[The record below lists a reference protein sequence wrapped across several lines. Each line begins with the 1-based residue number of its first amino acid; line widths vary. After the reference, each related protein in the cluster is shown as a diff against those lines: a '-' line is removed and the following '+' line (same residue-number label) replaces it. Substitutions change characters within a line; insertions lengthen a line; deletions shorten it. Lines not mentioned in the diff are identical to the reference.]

1 MRMSCNGCRVLR
13 KACPDDCVIRPCLG
27 WIRTAEAQGN
37 ATLFLAKFY
46 GRAGLTNLLAAR
58 PQNQRAAIFRSL
70 LYEACGRIVNPIYG
84 SVGLLWSEQWHLC
97 QAAVESVL
105 KGTPI
110 SQIATATASTTTA
123 VTPIKASDIRHIANR
138 KSQCTIDLHKVNAS
152 SRVQFKHTGF
162 WSICPETDM
171 PGSVEEENQ
180 RAQES
185 REIAN
190 GSHVSLN
197 EHVCRKQE
205 LDSTEEDSGLD
216 LTLGNKSKSRDELC
230 SYNKSD
236 DHEMFRSVELQLTIR
251 HEYSA

>member
-13 KACPDDCVIRPCLG
+13 KACPDDCVIRPCLE
-27 WIRTAEAQGN
+27 WIRTAEEQGN

-110 SQIATATASTTTA
+110 SQIATATTSTTTA
-123 VTPIKASDIRHIANR
+123 VTPIKASDIRHIGNR
-138 KSQCTIDLHKVNAS
+138 KSHCTFDLHEVNAS
-152 SRVQFKHTGF
+152 SRPVQFNHTGF
-162 WSICPETDM
+162 WSICPETGM
-171 PGSVEEENQ
+171 PGSVEGENQ
-180 RAQES
+180 TDQES
-185 REIAN
+185 QETAN

-197 EHVCRKQE
+197 EHVFLKQE
-205 LDSTEEDSGLD
+205 LDSNKEDSGLD
-216 LTLGNKSKSRDELC
+216 LTLASR
-230 SYNKSD
+230 
-236 DHEMFRSVELQLTIR
+236 
-251 HEYSA
+251 